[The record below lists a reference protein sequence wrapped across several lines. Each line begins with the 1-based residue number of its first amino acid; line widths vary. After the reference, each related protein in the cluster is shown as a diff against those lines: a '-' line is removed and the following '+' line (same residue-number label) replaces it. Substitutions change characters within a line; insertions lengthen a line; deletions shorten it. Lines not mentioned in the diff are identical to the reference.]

1 MKRIIYLVLS
11 VSSVMGCRKPY
22 SPPAI
27 ATPGSYLVVEG
38 VINSGPDS
46 TVIKL
51 SKTVNLSGK
60 TTANPVLNAV
70 VTVESSQNTSYPL
83 IARGNGRYVLN
94 GLYLNDA
101 YQYRLRIITPGDEY
115 VSDFVSVLNS
125 PPMDSVNYVTTN
137 NGLNIYANTHD
148 ATNTVKYYRW
158 DYQETW
164 LIHSRYDSFY
174 ISNGD
179 TVLTR
184 DYINDQVYTCWP
196 SDTSSNVILNS
207 TAKLSKSIINNN
219 LVTSVSSTSPKI
231 STEYTIQVK
240 QYALTGDAYNFWTN
254 LKKNTEELGSIFD
267 AQPSQVNGN
276 IRSVTNPSEPVIGY
290 ISVGSTSNIRIFIT
304 NRQLPNW
311 PINYGYPNCMLDTFY
326 YVYYPPSLGA
336 TVPVNEV
343 DEHINYDKGAIR
355 PEIPVDAIEGPG
367 GVIAGYSASFPE
379 CVDCTLRGTNIQP
392 SFWK

>member
-1 MKRIIYLVLS
+1 MKRITYLVVL

-22 SPPAI
+22 NPPAI
-27 ATPGSYLVVEG
+27 ATRGSYLVVEG

-51 SKTVNLSGK
+51 SKTVNLSG
-60 TTANPVLNAV
+60 TTMANPVLNAA
-70 VTVESSQNTSYPL
+70 VTVESNQNTSYPL
-83 IARGNGRYVLN
+83 IARGNGKYVLN
-94 GLYLNDA
+94 GLYLNGA
-101 YQYRLRIITPGDEY
+101 YQYRLRIITSGDEY

-148 ATNTVKYYRW
+148 ATNTIKYYRW

-164 LIHSRYDSFY
+164 LIHSKYDSFY

-179 TVLTR
+179 TVLSR

-196 SDTSSNVILNS
+196 SDTSSNIILNS
-207 TAKLSKSIINNN
+207 TARLSKSIINNN
-219 LVTSVSSTSPKI
+219 LITSVSSTSPKI
-231 STEYTIQVK
+231 STEYTIKVM
-240 QYALTGDAYNFWTN
+240 QYALTGDAYNFWTS
-254 LKKNTEELGSIFD
+254 LKNNTEKLGTIFD
-267 AQPSQVNGN
+267 PQPSLNNGN
-276 IRSVTNPSEPVIGY
+276 IHSVTNPLEPVIGY
-290 ISVGSTSNIRIFIT
+290 ISVGSTSNIRIFIK
-304 NRQLPNW
+304 NQQLPNW
-311 PINYGYPNCMLDTFY
+311 PINYGFPNCSLDTFY

-343 DEHINYDKGAIR
+343 DEHINYDKGAIN
-355 PEIPVDAIEGPG
+355 PEIPVASISNPG
-367 GVIAGYSASFPE
+367 QPPIGYSASFPD
-379 CVDCTLRGTNIQP
+379 CVDCTLQGPNKQP